1 MNNHTL
7 MPRQPVPRLSV
18 GTLAGERWTLAERSP
33 RHFTMIVFYRGM
45 HCPVC
50 RRYLAELN
58 AMADKFAERGVE
70 VVVISTDVE
79 ERARRTQSEWGL
91 DKLTIGYELGIGDA
105 RQWGLFVSASR
116 GKTSI
121 GVEEPA
127 LFSEPG
133 LFLVRPDGMLY
144 WSNVSTM
151 PFARPH
157 FDDILGGID
166 FVLKNNY
173 PARGES

>member
-1 MNNHTL
+1 MTVL
-7 MPRQPVPRLSV
+7 VPRQPVPWLSV
-18 GTLAGERWTLAERSP
+18 RTLAGNRWTLAEKTP
-33 RHFTMIVFYRGM
+33 QHFTMIVFYRGM

-50 RRYLAELN
+50 RRYLTELN
-58 AMADKFAERGVE
+58 NMVEKFSERAIE
-70 VVVISTDVE
+70 VIAISSDVE
-79 ERARRTQSEWGL
+79 ERARQTQSEWGL
-91 DKLTIGYELGIGDA
+91 NKLAIGFELGIGDA

-121 GVEEPA
+121 GIEEPP

-133 LFLVRPDGMLY
+133 LFLVRPDNTLY

-157 FDDILGGID
+157 FEDILGGID